1 MKIFLGIFMFTLLFS
16 GNIFAQSSDSNEQT
30 PQLAKSA
37 VTFKELVY
45 NFKTVEFNSDVS
57 HSFIFTNSSNSPVSI
72 NRVTPSCGCTTTDYT
87 KGPIMP
93 GKTGTVSIKYDSS
106 REGYFSKSVA
116 VVIGDET
123 FTLIFLGT
131 VKPNP
136 VPANAQPQ
144 NSSHY

>member
-1 MKIFLGIFMFTLLFS
+1 MKILTGTLVFILLFA
-16 GNIFAQSSDSNEQT
+16 GNIFAQSNDSNEQT

-37 VTFKELVY
+37 VTFKEMVY

-57 HSFIFTNSSNSPVSI
+57 HSFIFTNTSNAPVSI
-72 NRVTPSCGCTTTDYT
+72 YRVTPSCGCTTTDYT

-93 GKTGTVSIKYDSS
+93 GKTGAISIKYDSS
-106 REGYFSKSVA
+106 REGYFSKTVS

-136 VPANAQPQ
+136 NVNTASPQ
-144 NSSHY
+144 NTPAH

>member
-1 MKIFLGIFMFTLLFS
+1 MKTVFSALTFIILFA
-16 GNIFAQSSDSNEQT
+16 GNISAQSSDSNEQT

-37 VTFKELVY
+37 ATWKETVY

-57 HSFIFTNSSNSPVSI
+57 HSFIFTNTSNSPITIS
-72 NRVTPSCGCTTTDYT
+72 RVTPSCGCTTTDYT

-106 REGYFSKSVA
+106 REGYFSKTVT
-116 VVIGDET
+116 VVVGDET
-123 FTLIFLGT
+123 FTLVFLGT

-136 VPANAQPQ
+136 NGNNAPAQ
-144 NSSHY
+144 NQSHY